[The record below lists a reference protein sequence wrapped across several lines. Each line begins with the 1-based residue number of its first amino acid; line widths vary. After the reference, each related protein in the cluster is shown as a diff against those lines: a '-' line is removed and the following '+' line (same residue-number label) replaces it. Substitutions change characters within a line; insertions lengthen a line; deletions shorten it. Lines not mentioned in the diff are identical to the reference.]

1 MKQCQN
7 FIVLLQIMKELITH
21 IETLLLRNDCV
32 IVPDFGGFLAFNVP
46 ARYVEEELFF
56 LPPMRTVGF
65 NAQLKLNDGL
75 LVQAYMSAYGT
86 TFPDASKRVQKAVK
100 EMIRTLQSEG
110 KLELKGL
117 GLLRVSMDNSYHF
130 TPFIDGLNSPML
142 YGMGELRIAPMNLL
156 RKLQENSSTTAEKF
170 HAPKP
175 DVKAFTM
182 RPTPKNADSTHRE
195 AHLWKGIARTAIA
208 SAAAIALFFVLST
221 PVENSADS
229 QQTYRA
235 EIISSQLF
243 QSQKA
248 TQQQAQAKKKEP
260 KQLPSKSVEA
270 ESNKETKKRASQES
284 EPQKPQLVEKT
295 ISAPPEK
302 DHNTQYEKTQ
312 SKERKTLAENSTSA
326 SKQFSIIVG
335 AFIKKADAERMIT
348 QLVKDGY
355 KNAHLISGS
364 RVHKVCISSY
374 NNENEAAAQLR
385 TTRAGKHADAWVYK
399 QK

>member
-1 MKQCQN
+1 
-7 FIVLLQIMKELITH
+7 MKELITH

-100 EMIRTLQSEG
+100 EMINTLHSEG

-130 TPFIDGLNSPML
+130 TPFLDGLNSPML

-156 RKLQENSSTTAEKF
+156 RKPQESSSAMAEKF

-175 DVKAFTM
+175 ESAKTFTL
-182 RPTPKNADSTHRE
+182 RATQKEAASTHGE
-195 AHLWKGIARTAIA
+195 GHLWKGIARTVIA
-208 SAAAIALFFVLST
+208 SAAAVALFFVLST
-221 PVENSADS
+221 PVENSPIGK
-229 QQTYRA
+229 QTYRA

-243 QSQKA
+243 QSQKP
-248 TQQQAQAKKKEP
+248 TPQQVQP
-260 KQLPSKSVEA
+260 KRVQPKP
-270 ESNKETKKRASQES
+270 TASQQTEL
-284 EPQKPQLVEKT
+284 QKPQMVETTKAT
-295 ISAPPEK
+295 SPEK
-302 DHNTQYEKTQ
+302 AHKGQAERLQNNKEKSIPVEAQ
-312 SKERKTLAENSTSA
+312 SSTHA
-326 SKQFSIIVG
+326 NKRFSIIVG
-335 AFIKKADAERMIT
+335 AFNKEADAQRMIT
-348 QLVKDGY
+348 QLIKDGY
-355 KNAHLISGS
+355 ANAHLISGS

-374 NNENEAAAQLR
+374 DNENEAATQLR
-385 TTRAGKHADAWVYK
+385 TLRTGKHADAWVYK

>member
-1 MKQCQN
+1 
-7 FIVLLQIMKELITH
+7 MKELITH

-46 ARYVEEELFF
+46 AHYVEEELFF

-86 TFPDASKRVQKAVK
+86 TFPDASKRVRKAVK
-100 EMIRTLQSEG
+100 EMIHTLQSEG

-130 TPFIDGLNSPML
+130 TPFLDGLNSPML

-156 RKLQENSSTTAEKF
+156 RKPQEDSSTTAEKI

-175 DVKAFTM
+175 ETKTFTM
-182 RPTPKNADSTHRE
+182 RPTPKEAEPTRRG
-195 AHLWKGIARTAIA
+195 AHLWKGIARTAVA

-221 PVENSADS
+221 PVENSTS
-229 QQTYRA
+229 GQQTYRA

-248 TQQQAQAKKKEP
+248 TPQQAQTQKKEF
-260 KQLPSKSVEA
+260 KQVSSKSVEV
-270 ESNKETKKRASQES
+270 ESKKDTKKRASQQIES
-284 EPQKPQLVEKT
+284 QKPLKIEKATANSPQKE
-295 ISAPPEK
+295 
-302 DHNTQYEKTQ
+302 HNTQYNTPSQDKKASVENTNNA
-312 SKERKTLAENSTSA
+312 RKP
-326 SKQFSIIVG
+326 FSIIVG
-335 AFIKKADAERMIT
+335 AFRKKADAERMIA
-348 QLVKDGY
+348 QLIKDGY
-355 KNAHLISGS
+355 KNTHLISGS
-364 RVHKVCISSY
+364 KVHKVCISSY
-374 NNENEAAAQLR
+374 DNENEAITELR
-385 TTRAGKHADAWVYK
+385 TLRAGKHADAWVYK

>member
-21 IETLLLRNDCV
+21 IEMLLLRNDCV

-130 TPFIDGLNSPML
+130 TPFLDGLNSPML
-142 YGMGELRIAPMNLL
+142 YGMGELRIAPMSLL
-156 RKLQENSSTTAEKF
+156 RKPQESSSTTAENF

-175 DVKAFTM
+175 ESAKTFTM
-182 RPTPKNADSTHRE
+182 RSVKETASTHTKGR
-195 AHLWKGIARTAIA
+195 LLKGIARTVMA
-208 SAAAIALFFVLST
+208 SAAAVALFFVLST
-221 PVENSADS
+221 PVENSTIG

-243 QSQKA
+243 QSQQKA
-248 TQQQAQAKKKEP
+248 IPQQAQSKKDRTKAASSQQIESQKP
-260 KQLPSKSVEA
+260 RMVEA
-270 ESNKETKKRASQES
+270 TKTMSPQKGHNAHQTENSQNNKENN
-284 EPQKPQLVEKT
+284 
-295 ISAPPEK
+295 ISA
-302 DHNTQYEKTQ
+302 Q
-312 SKERKTLAENSTSA
+312 SSVRADNQANKR
-326 SKQFSIIVG
+326 FSIIVG
-335 AFIKKADAERMIT
+335 AFNKKADAERMIN
-348 QLVKDGY
+348 QLIKEGY
-355 KNAHLISGS
+355 AKAHLISGS

-374 NNENEAAAQLR
+374 ENENEAATQLR
-385 TTRAGKHADAWVYK
+385 TLRKGKHADAWVYK